1 MCVDTKYL
9 LGIEELDLQHE
20 GIERIC
26 IALDEVVDDK
36 DCWLDL
42 LEKLRERLRF
52 HFYAEESIMSIFAYP
67 EAQEHKRSHLEII
80 RLLDSYKDTR
90 LTDVD
95 IQKLRNQPMR
105 VFMEQI
111 LAQDMRFAAFIKRN
125 KERLGMP
132 Q

>member
-52 HFYAEESIMSIFAYP
+52 HFYAEESIMKVFAYP
-67 EAQEHKRSHLEII
+67 EFQEHRKSHLDILKSVE
-80 RLLDSYKDTR
+80 SYR
-90 LTDVD
+90 NRVLTDAD
-95 IQKLRNQPMR
+95 IAELRDHPLAL
-105 VFMEQI
+105 FLEQI
-111 LAQDMRFAAFIKRN
+111 LSQDLRFAAFIKKN
-125 KERLGMP
+125 KERLGI